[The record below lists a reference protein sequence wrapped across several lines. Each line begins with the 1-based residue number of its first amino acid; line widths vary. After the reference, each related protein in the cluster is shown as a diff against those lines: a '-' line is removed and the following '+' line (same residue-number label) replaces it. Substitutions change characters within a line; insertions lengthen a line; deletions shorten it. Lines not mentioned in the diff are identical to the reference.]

1 MNIATPI
8 FMATMLINFP
18 YHYLVSLVLF
28 IAASLTDMIDG
39 KMARKYNLVTDFGKF
54 LDPLADK
61 MLTTSAYLGFIC
73 MFVDKYGYCWQMT
86 AITFVV
92 LFREFM
98 VSSIRLVV
106 VSSGGK
112 VIAANI
118 WGKLKTVSQMAGIIL
133 ALFAYTLIKDFGI
146 TSIENIADKMEENNI
161 SCYSY
166 SYFIYSYLEY
176 FKLIDVS
183 ENFSKI
189 KFVPFK
195 WVNPKYFDYS
205 DLSKTFGEDI
215 SIGFG
220 RKVTTLDDFIING
233 NVLKKYTGKSSYV
246 IIPNTIEKIDSNAE

>member
-1 MNIATPI
+1 MNTPNKLTVGRMIATPI

-18 YHYLVSLVLF
+18 YHYLVSLILF
-28 IAASLTDMIDG
+28 IGASLTDMIDG

-73 MFVDKYGYCWQMT
+73 MFADKYNYCWQMT

-118 WGKLKTVSQMAGIIL
+118 WGKLKTVSQMAGIIF
-133 ALFAYTLIKDFGI
+133 ALFAYTLIKDFSLTAIEPVADIVILVLFWISTVLCAVSGI
-146 TSIENIADKMEENNI
+146 
-161 SCYSY
+161 
-166 SYFIYSYLEY
+166 IY
-176 FKLIDVS
+176 LIDAKDYI
-183 ENFSKI
+183 NTSK
-189 KFVPFK
+189 
-195 WVNPKYFDYS
+195 
-205 DLSKTFGEDI
+205 
-215 SIGFG
+215 
-220 RKVTTLDDFIING
+220 
-233 NVLKKYTGKSSYV
+233 
-246 IIPNTIEKIDSNAE
+246 

>member
-1 MNIATPI
+1 MNTPNKLTVGRMIATPI

-18 YHYLVSLVLF
+18 YHYLVSLLLF

-73 MFVDKYGYCWQMT
+73 MFADKYGYCWQMT

-133 ALFAYTLIKDFGI
+133 ALLAYTLIKDFGL
-146 TSIENIADKMEENNI
+146 TSIEPVADIIILVLFWI
-161 SCYSY
+161 STVLCAVSGI
-166 SYFIYSYLEY
+166 IYLWDAKDY
-176 FKLIDVS
+176 I
-183 ENFSKI
+183 NTSK
-189 KFVPFK
+189 
-195 WVNPKYFDYS
+195 
-205 DLSKTFGEDI
+205 
-215 SIGFG
+215 
-220 RKVTTLDDFIING
+220 
-233 NVLKKYTGKSSYV
+233 
-246 IIPNTIEKIDSNAE
+246 